1 MWLTVASATAVEL
14 ANKSAVEALVE
25 TRALTG
31 AAHVH
36 LLVEFYA
43 PWCAHCQRF
52 APEWDRVA
60 SALHALQPNVNISVV
75 KIDGTKNDALMLE
88 AGVAQFPSIVYQRV
102 DLRRVGAPTTTTVYR
117 GMRTQSLLTEFAVR
131 MTS

>member
-1 MWLTVASATAVEL
+1 MIVVLSSIGVYWRPGFNFLTYLQT
-14 ANKSAVEALVE
+14 LVGGE
-25 TRALTG
+25 SVMNPFLR
-31 AAHVH
+31 
-36 LLVEFYA
+36 
-43 PWCAHCQRF
+43 AHCQRF

-88 AGVAQFPSIVYQRV
+88 AGVAQFPLIVYQRV